1 MFGQSYDKENTMKC
15 YYHPQEGY
23 WETITDPSVEVIA
36 NYPEGTVE
44 TTKRPSPQHQLID
57 DVWVFVEKTPEQTEE
72 DLQLWRETASLSKK
86 QFCINAHKAGLL
98 TEDEAILA
106 AKGDWPESFTT
117 ALYGLTSSQVVEAK
131 IEWAS
136 ISVVRRNAPLLEIVR
151 ASQNISESLVDTV
164 FGIT

>member
-1 MFGQSYDKENTMKC
+1 MQNTYWC
-15 YYHPQEGY
+15 YVNGVYSNAVFIGNDEEWLTY
-23 WETITDPSVEVIA
+23 A
-36 NYPEGTVE
+36 
-44 TTKRPSPQHQLID
+44 D
-57 DVWVFVEKTPEQTEE
+57 DNGFDAELGVTQPDQPTELE
-72 DLQLWRETASLSKK
+72 LWRENAYLSKR

-117 ALYGLTSSQVVEAK
+117 ALSGLTSSQVVEAK

-151 ASQNISESLVDTV
+151 TSQNISESLVDTV